1 MHTSRNPCY
10 LRWRWISQRHSGSY
24 RSGSLKDNFA
34 AQFNSS
40 RLGGVAMLRKHA
52 ATLVTVTLMLAGALV
67 AESRKELHFTVGPR
81 AGVSV
86 MNPYGSISVKPSQNN
101 TVVVNAVL
109 HSDRVEVDN
118 NQSGN
123 RVDIQS
129 HLLPG
134 ADAESGRVDYEI
146 LVPADASITLHSST
160 GSLHA
165 EKLHGDVNLEG
176 PGAAVDVRDIS
187 DAHVHVKT
195 MNGAVNLDNIQNGH
209 VEVDSLSGE
218 VTLNS
223 VNGSLVQV
231 VSTSGRINY
240 VGDFGNSGEYRLTS
254 HSGDIDAT
262 IPEWTSADVIARS
275 VRGEVHDDIPLQPKT
290 HTYFPLDKGRAFAG
304 TVGRVAVSST
314 VVLRTFSGK
323 IHLRKRSEKQ

>member
-1 MHTSRNPCY
+1 MLSMR
-10 LRWRWISQRHSGSY
+10 
-24 RSGSLKDNFA
+24 A
-34 AQFNSS
+34 AE
-40 RLGGVAMLRKHA
+40 LATVTVILAG
-52 ATLVTVTLMLAGALV
+52 TLVAQTK
-67 AESRKELHFTVGPR
+67 KEYHFTVGPR

-86 MNPYGSISVKPSQNN
+86 MNPYGSISVKPSLNN
-101 TVVVNAVL
+101 TVLVTAVL
-109 HSDRVEVDN
+109 HSDKVEVDN

-160 GSLHA
+160 GTLRA
-165 EKLHGDVNLEG
+165 EKLHGDVSLEG
-176 PGAAVDVRDIS
+176 PGAEVDVRDIS

-195 MNGAVNLDNIQNGH
+195 MNGAVNLNNIQNGH

-218 VTLNS
+218 VTLTS

-231 VSTSGRINY
+231 VSTSGKINY
-240 VGDFGNSGEYRLTS
+240 IGDFGNSGEYRLTS
-254 HSGDIDAT
+254 HSGDIEAT
-262 IPEWTSADVIARS
+262 IPEWTSADVSARS

-290 HTYFPLDKGRAFAG
+290 HTYFPVDKGRAFAG

-323 IHLRKRSEKQ
+323 IHLRKRADKQ

>member
-1 MHTSRNPCY
+1 MASTR
-10 LRWRWISQRHSGSY
+10 
-24 RSGSLKDNFA
+24 
-34 AQFNSS
+34 
-40 RLGGVAMLRKHA
+40 GV
-52 ATLVTVTLMLAGALV
+52 TLVAIGVIVAGTVV
-67 AESRKELHFTVGPR
+67 AQSKKELRFAVGPK

-86 MNPYGSISVKPSQNN
+86 SNPYGSISVKPSLTN

-109 HSDRVEVDN
+109 HSDKVEVDN

-129 HLLPG
+129 HLLAG
-134 ADAESGRVDYEI
+134 ADPESGRVDYEI

-165 EKLHGDVNLEG
+165 EKLHGDVSLEG
-176 PGAAVDVRDIS
+176 PAAAVDVRDIT

-195 MNGAVNLDNIQNGH
+195 MDGSVNLDNIQNGH

-218 VTLNS
+218 ITLKG
-223 VNGSLVQV
+223 VNGPVVQV

-240 VGDFGNSGEYRLTS
+240 IGDFGKSGEYRLTS

-262 IPEWTSADVIARS
+262 IPEWTSADVSARS
-275 VRGEVHDDIPLQPKT
+275 VRGEVHDDIPLQPKA
-290 HTYFPLDKGRAFAG
+290 HNYFPIDKGRAFAG
-304 TVGRVAVSST
+304 TVGRMAASST
-314 VVLRTFSGK
+314 VVLRSFSGK

>member
-1 MHTSRNPCY
+1 M
-10 LRWRWISQRHSGSY
+10 
-24 RSGSLKDNFA
+24 A
-34 AQFNSS
+34 AVNK
-40 RLGGVAMLRKHA
+40 RAAKLVAIGVI
-52 ATLVTVTLMLAGALV
+52 VAGTLV
-67 AESRKELHFTVGPR
+67 AESRKEYHFAVGPK

-86 MNPYGSISVKPSQNN
+86 MNPYGSISVRPSLNN
-101 TVVVNAVL
+101 TVVVNAIL
-109 HSDRVEVDN
+109 HSDKVEVDN
-118 NQSGN
+118 NQNGN

-129 HLLPG
+129 HLLAG
-134 ADAESGRVDYEI
+134 ADAESGRVDYEV
-146 LVPADASITLHSST
+146 LVPPDASVTLHSDT
-160 GSLHA
+160 GSLRA
-165 EKLHGDVNLEG
+165 EKLHGDVSLEG
-176 PGAAVDVRDIS
+176 PGAEVNVRDIS

-195 MNGAVNLDNIQNGH
+195 MNGAVNLDNFQNGH

-218 VTLNS
+218 VTLKG
-223 VNGSLVQV
+223 VNGPLVQV

-240 VGDFGNSGEYRLTS
+240 IGDFGKSGEYRLTS

-262 IPEWTSADVIARS
+262 IPEWTSADVTARS

-290 HTYFPLDKGRAFAG
+290 HTYFALDKGRAFAG

>member
-1 MHTSRNPCY
+1 MVSKQAARLVAVSVILAGT
-10 LRWRWISQRHSGSY
+10 L
-24 RSGSLKDNFA
+24 A
-34 AQFNSS
+34 AQS
-40 RLGGVAMLRKHA
+40 K
-52 ATLVTVTLMLAGALV
+52 
-67 AESRKELHFTVGPR
+67 KEYRFTVGPR

-86 MNPYGSISVKPSQNN
+86 MNPYGSISVKPSPNN
-101 TVVVNAVL
+101 TVIVDAVL
-109 HSDRVEVDN
+109 HSDKVEVDN

-129 HLLPG
+129 HLLAG
-134 ADAESGRVDYEI
+134 ADPESGRVDYEI
-146 LVPADASITLHSST
+146 LVPVDASVTLHSSI
-160 GSLHA
+160 GSMRA

-176 PGAAVDVRDIS
+176 PGSEVNLRDIS

-195 MNGAVNLDNIQNGH
+195 MNGTVTLYNIQNGH

-218 VTLNS
+218 VTLKS

-231 VSTSGRINY
+231 VSTSGKINY
-240 VGDFGNSGEYRLTS
+240 IGDFGNSGEYRLTS
-254 HSGDIDAT
+254 HSGDIEAT
-262 IPEWTSADVIARS
+262 IPEWTSADVSARS

-290 HTYFPLDKGRAFAG
+290 HTSFPLDKGRAFAG

-323 IHLRKRSEKQ
+323 IHLRKRSDKQ